1 MAFCA
6 AIATAVV
13 LGACGSDI
21 PGNAVVQIGNA
32 SITTAMLDH
41 WLAVANDTNQA
52 STGVAA
58 PPLPLPPDYTK
69 CVAAQRKSAGSTA
82 TNTSTLKALCTQSY
96 EALLNQILPFLIQ
109 TIWIQGEAVDRV
121 VTVSNAKLES
131 SFQQARDASNPPLK
145 TAAEMNSFLA
155 KSGETIADLKWYLYV
170 KLLYAQVELKVQKEA
185 SKITSAQIAAY
196 YNKNLAALTKPS
208 TRNLHLV
215 ETNNQATAATVR
227 SLLASGSSYATVAPK
242 YSIDPTTKTAGG
254 RMVGVSPT
262 ELNAQL
268 SAAVFAAKQGVL
280 SGPVK
285 TAFGYYVFTVDSI
298 TASSVPSLAAE
309 TATIRSL
316 LTQQQVAKA
325 ENALQS
331 GLTKKWTPRT
341 NCRAGYVVSFCSNAP
356 TTSTAATGATTGT
369 ASGAATG

>member
-21 PGNAVVQIGNA
+21 PGNAVVQIGDA
-32 SITTAMLDH
+32 SITMAALDH

-58 PPLPLPPDYTK
+58 PALPLPPDYTK
-69 CVAAQRKSAGSTA
+69 CVAEQRKAAGSTA
-82 TNTSTLKALCTQSY
+82 TTSTLKASCAQSY
-96 EALLNQILPFLIQ
+96 QALVNQILPFLIQ
-109 TIWIQGEAVDRV
+109 TIWIQGEAADRGV
-121 VTVSNAKLES
+121 KVTQAKLDS
-131 SFQQARDASNPPLK
+131 SFQQARNASNPPLK
-145 TAAEMNSFLA
+145 TTAEMNSFLA

-170 KLLYAQVELKVQKEA
+170 KLLFAQVEVKVQKQA
-185 SKITSAQIAAY
+185 SKVSAAQIAAY
-196 YNKNLAALTKPS
+196 YKKNLAALTKPA

-215 ETNNQATAATVR
+215 ETASQATAATVK
-227 SLLASGSSYATVAPK
+227 SLLSSGSSYATVAPK
-242 YSIDPTTKTAGG
+242 YSIDPTTKTVGG
-254 RMVGVSPT
+254 RMVGVSPS

-285 TAFGYYVFTVDSI
+285 TAFGYYVFTVDSV
-298 TASSVPSLAAE
+298 TPSSVPSLASD

-316 LTQQQVAKA
+316 ITQQQVAKA
-325 ENALQS
+325 ENALQT
-331 GLTKKWTPRT
+331 GLTKKWSPRT
-341 NCRAGYVVSFCSNAP
+341 NCRAGYVVSLCSNAP
-356 TTSTAATGATTGT
+356 TTSTAATGAT
-369 ASGAATG
+369 SG

>member
-21 PGNAVVQIGNA
+21 PGNAVVQVGGA
-32 SITTAMLDH
+32 SITTAALDH

-58 PPLPLPPDYTK
+58 PPLPLPPDYTT
-69 CVAAQRKSAGSTA
+69 CVAAQRKSAGST
-82 TNTSTLKALCTQSY
+82 TSTLKALCAQSY
-96 EALLNQILPFLIQ
+96 QALLNQILPFLIQ
-109 TIWIQGEAVDRV
+109 TIWIQGEAADRGV
-121 VTVSNAKLES
+121 SVSNAKLES
-131 SFQQARDASNPPLK
+131 SFQQARDTSNPALK
-145 TAAEMNSFLA
+145 TSAEMNSFLA

-170 KLLYAQVELKVQKEA
+170 KLLYAQVELKVQKDA
-185 SKITSAQIAAY
+185 SKVTSAQIAAY
-196 YNKNLAALTKPS
+196 YKKNLTALTKPS

-215 ETNNQATAATVR
+215 ETSNQATAATVK
-227 SLLASGSSYATVAPK
+227 SLLAGGSSYATVAPK

-254 RMVGVSPT
+254 RMVGVSPS

-298 TASSVPSLAAE
+298 TPSSVPSLAAE

-331 GLTKKWTPRT
+331 GLTKKWMPRT
-341 NCRAGYVVSFCSNAP
+341 SCRAGYVVSFCSNAP
-356 TTSTAATGATTGT
+356 TTSTAATGATTGAT
-369 ASGAATG
+369 SG

>member
-21 PGNAVVQIGNA
+21 PGNAVVQIGDA
-32 SITTAMLDH
+32 SITTSALDH

-58 PPLPLPPDYTK
+58 PALPLPPDYTK
-69 CVAAQRKSAGSTA
+69 CVAEQRKSAGSTA
-82 TNTSTLKALCTQSY
+82 TNTTTLKALCAQSY
-96 EALLNQILPFLIQ
+96 QALVNQILPFLIQ
-109 TIWIQGEAVDRV
+109 TIWIQGEAADRGV
-121 VTVSNAKLES
+121 KVTQAKLDS
-131 SFQQARDASNPPLK
+131 SFQQARNASTPPLK
-145 TAAEMNSFLA
+145 TTAEMNSFLA

-170 KLLYAQVELKVQKEA
+170 KLLFAQVELKVQKEA
-185 SKITSAQIAAY
+185 SKVSSAQIAAY
-196 YNKNLAALTKPS
+196 YTKNLAALTKPA

-215 ETNNQATAATVR
+215 ETASQATAATVK
-227 SLLASGSSYATVAPK
+227 SLLSGGSTYATVAPK
-242 YSIDPTTKTAGG
+242 YSIDPTTKTVGG
-254 RMVGVSPT
+254 RMVGVSPS

-298 TASSVPSLAAE
+298 TPSSVPSLAAE

-316 LTQQQVAKA
+316 ITQQQVAKA

-331 GLTKKWTPRT
+331 GLTKKWSPRT
-341 NCRAGYVVSFCSNAP
+341 SCRSGYVVSLCSNAP
-356 TTSTAATGATTGT
+356 TTSTAATGAT
-369 ASGAATG
+369 SG

>member
-32 SITTAMLDH
+32 SITTAALDH

-58 PPLPLPPDYTK
+58 PALPLPPDYTK
-69 CVAAQRKSAGSTA
+69 CVAEQRKSAGSTA
-82 TNTSTLKALCTQSY
+82 TNTTTLKALCTQSY
-96 EALLNQILPFLIQ
+96 QALVNQILPFLIQ
-109 TIWIQGEAVDRV
+109 TIWIQGEAADRGV
-121 VTVSNAKLES
+121 KVTQAKLES
-131 SFQQARDASNPPLK
+131 SFRQARNASNPP
-145 TAAEMNSFLA
+145 
-155 KSGETIADLKWYLYV
+155 GETIADLKWYLYV
-170 KLLYAQVELKVQKEA
+170 KLLFAQVEVKVQKEA
-185 SKITSAQIAAY
+185 SKVSSAQIAAY
-196 YNKNLAALTKPS
+196 YKKNLPALTKPA

-215 ETNNQATAATVR
+215 ETASQATAANVK
-227 SLLASGSSYATVAPK
+227 SLLAGGSSYATVAPK
-242 YSIDPTTKTAGG
+242 YSIDPTTKTVGG
-254 RMVGVSPT
+254 RMVGVSPS

-298 TASSVPSLAAE
+298 TPSSVPSLAGE

-316 LTQQQVAKA
+316 ITQQQVAKA
-325 ENALQS
+325 ENALQT
-331 GLTKKWTPRT
+331 GLTKKWSPRT
-341 NCRAGYVVSFCSNAP
+341 SCRAGYVVSLCSNAP
-356 TTSTAATGATTGT
+356 TTSTAATGAT
-369 ASGAATG
+369 SG